1 MKEKKLNVNF
11 TKKTVSFTEMK
22 NGTQEDYHIIEANDL
37 MTAQELPNRL
47 IEHLKE
53 MAADNGAYKISRL
66 DHVLQCA
73 TRAYRDGADD
83 DWIIAALLHDIGD
96 ILAPFTHGQ
105 VASEIM
111 RPFVRPEITWVVR
124 YHGAF
129 QMFYNTSLTEDER
142 NSRDQYKTHPYYQ
155 FAVDFCEK
163 WDQCSFDPE
172 YEWEILEFFVPIV
185 NKVFSRKPFS
195 Q

>member
-1 MKEKKLNVNF
+1 VNF

-47 IEHLKE
+47 IEQLKE

-105 VASEIM
+105 LASEIM

-155 FAVDFCEK
+155 YAVDFCEK

-172 YEWEILEFFVPIV
+172 YEWEILDFFVPIV
-185 NKVFSRKPFS
+185 NKVFSKKPFS
-195 Q
+195 E